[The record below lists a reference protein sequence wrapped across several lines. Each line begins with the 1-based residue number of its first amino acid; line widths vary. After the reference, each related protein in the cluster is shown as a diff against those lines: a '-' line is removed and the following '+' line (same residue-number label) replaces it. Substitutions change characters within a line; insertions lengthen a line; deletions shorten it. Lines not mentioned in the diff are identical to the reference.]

1 MNPPR
6 NRQLRTERKNNNMRK
21 TSEIPAEEQLM
32 LIGAAAGIATYICL
46 LEGDSPN
53 KLAETIKGMPER
65 DVFGEIL
72 ELAVNKQ
79 RRKQRNEEG
88 IEH

>member
-1 MNPPR
+1 
-6 NRQLRTERKNNNMRK
+6 MRK
-21 TSEIPAEEQLM
+21 TSEIPADEQLM
-32 LIGAAAGIATYICL
+32 LIGAAAGIATYIRL

-53 KLAETIKGMPER
+53 KLAEAIKDMPER